1 MTHRVAVVI
10 RDGVLPMELGLVHQ
24 VFEAARDASG
34 QPLYTVLTAAVAPGP
49 VRTSADFTVF
59 APHGLDALADADT
72 VVVPAAKD
80 DDERPDG
87 PDPVVT
93 AAVRKAADDG
103 TRVASVCTGA
113 FVLAAA
119 GLLDGRRATTH
130 WHSGDLLRAR
140 HPGVDVDHGVLY
152 VDEDTVLTSA
162 GEAAGIDLCLHLVR
176 RDHGAAVANDAA
188 RRIVVA
194 PHRAGGQAQFVVR
207 PVPDEADAST
217 AAARAWA
224 LTELDRPI
232 GLRELAAR
240 SAMSVRTFTRRFR
253 EETGLSAGEW
263 LTRQRVERARHLL
276 ESTALPVDQIARA
289 SGFGTA
295 VSLRNHFHAALGVT
309 PSAYRSAFRG
319 APAEKEVDG
328 PPGAGGSY
336 RT

>member
-24 VFEAARDASG
+24 VFEAALDASG
-34 QPLYTVLTAAVAPGP
+34 QRLYTVLTCAAVPGP

-59 APHGLDALADADT
+59 APHGLDALDGADT

-80 DDERPDG
+80 DERADG
-87 PDPVVT
+87 PDPAVT
-93 AAVRKAADDG
+93 AAVRKAAADG
-103 TRVASVCTGA
+103 ARVASVCTGA

-130 WHSGDLLRAR
+130 WKSGELLRAR
-140 HPGVDVDHGVLY
+140 HPGVRVDHGVLY

-188 RRIVVA
+188 RKIVVA

-207 PVPDEADAST
+207 PVPDEAGAST

-309 PSAYRSAFRG
+309 PSAYRSTFRG
-319 APAEKEVDG
+319 VPAGK
-328 PPGAGGSY
+328 
-336 RT
+336 